1 MKSRILIL
9 KIFFALGLLALVV
22 WIGLEI
28 YRGNYLEA
36 VAISGV
42 GSLLLWFALGLGN
55 QSNRSE

>member
-1 MKSRILIL
+1 MESRLLIL
-9 KIFFALGLLALVV
+9 KIFAALGFLALIV

-36 VAISGV
+36 VAVSGV

-55 QSNRSE
+55 RPRDSE